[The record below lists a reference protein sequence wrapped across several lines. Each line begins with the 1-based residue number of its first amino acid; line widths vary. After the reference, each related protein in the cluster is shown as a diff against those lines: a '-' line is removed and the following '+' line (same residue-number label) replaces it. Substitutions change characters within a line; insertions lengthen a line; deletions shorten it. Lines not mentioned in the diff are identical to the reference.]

1 MRTPCKYAHECRY
14 QRYVDGKERTVVRT
28 ECWGEKEPSVC
39 DARRKEYCDRYKP
52 KDEDDN
58 KPRDVINTKLSW
70 IPTDEYDEQYGDTY
84 KCARCGKEIIGTSN
98 YCPRCGYEY
107 KPWDGTTF
115 K

>member
-1 MRTPCKYAHECRY
+1 MSKPCKYAHNVTYLRW
-14 QRYVDGKERTVVRT
+14 VDGDLVDVTVD

-52 KDEDDN
+52 KDGID
-58 KPRDVINTKLSW
+58 TKLSW

-107 KPWDGTTF
+107 KPWDG
-115 K
+115 KIL